1 MLINFKNVS
10 DEETVFD
17 VLPEGQYNVKVV
29 SCEEKT
35 STKGNSYWAIK
46 YETANGDT
54 IFDNLVF
61 TEKTFNR
68 VKKLFKTLG
77 LDVEGEF
84 DYKPSDI
91 IDCYM
96 KAEVLIESYTD
107 KTGKER
113 TKNVIDLWNC
123 ESLKATKKA
132 PKKVVKEESDE
143 LPF

>member
-10 DEETVFD
+10 DEETVFE

-35 STKGNSYWAIK
+35 STKGNPYWAIK
-46 YETANGDT
+46 YETDNGDT

-84 DYKPSDI
+84 DYEPSDI

-107 KTGKER
+107 KNGKER

-123 ESLKATKKA
+123 EPLKATKKV
-132 PKKVVKEESDE
+132 PKKVIKEESDE

>member
-10 DEETVFD
+10 DEETVFE

-35 STKGNSYWAIK
+35 STKGNTYWAIK
-46 YETANGDT
+46 YETANGET

-84 DYKPSDI
+84 DYEPNDI
-91 IDCYM
+91 IGCYM
-96 KAEVLIESYTD
+96 KAEV
-107 KTGKER
+107 
-113 TKNVIDLWNC
+113 
-123 ESLKATKKA
+123 
-132 PKKVVKEESDE
+132 
-143 LPF
+143 